1 MKRSLTPRPRY
12 TTRMI
17 LRPFRRRDVDSV
29 LEAALGSLNDLNRW
43 LPWAH
48 PSYNRSDATAF
59 IKDSVAAWTEARA
72 FDFTMRYRD
81 DLDRHLGNISVWFT
95 SRAAMIGEIGYWV
108 RSDETDHGI
117 ATEAV
122 VRVLQVAFEELK
134 MHRVVLRIAVG
145 NNASERIAEKLGF
158 TKEGL
163 LREELRVNGVWLD
176 HTIWGLLEREYRSMR
191 NHYVAAGW
199 E

>member
-17 LRPFRRRDVDSV
+17 LRPFRRRDVDGV

-59 IKDSVAAWTEARA
+59 IKDSLSAWTESRA
-72 FDFTMRYRD
+72 FDFTLRYRD

-95 SRAAMIGEIGYWV
+95 SRAAMTGEIGYWV
-108 RSDETDHGI
+108 RSDETGFRGSSLTISQWVSMAVLVAVVGVWWYVLRQPARDPDPQP
-117 ATEAV
+117 ATE
-122 VRVLQVAFEELK
+122 
-134 MHRVVLRIAVG
+134 
-145 NNASERIAEKLGF
+145 
-158 TKEGL
+158 
-163 LREELRVNGVWLD
+163 
-176 HTIWGLLEREYRSMR
+176 
-191 NHYVAAGW
+191 
-199 E
+199 